1 MEDILSEA
9 LMKEVKLPSGGRL
22 TIEETKAC
30 VAIDV
35 DSGEDRGHGSIS
47 HLNEEAAYE
56 IVRQIKLRNLAGK
69 IVIDFA
75 GSSEYKFI
83 KPVLDILEKGLAQDK
98 NKSRLFGL
106 SRMGNVEI
114 IRVRRRPSLSHLMTE
129 ECQSCQGTG
138 RVQK

>member
-1 MEDILSEA
+1 LP
-9 LMKEVKLPSGGRL
+9 EVKLPSGGRL
-22 TIEETKAC
+22 IIEETRAC

-56 IVRQIKLRNLAGK
+56 IAHQIKLRNLAGK

-83 KPVLDILEKGLAQDK
+83 KPVLDILHNELLKDK

-106 SRMGNVEI
+106 SKAGNVEI
-114 IRVRRRPSLSHLMTE
+114 IRVRRRPSLSQLLTVPCEHCL
-129 ECQSCQGTG
+129 GTG